1 MGRQLVLGS
10 APVAYAGALA
20 RRLASEMQVEPRG
33 VSALVLGLPPDQMV
47 IPRESA
53 CVGGVPVDRLSPVAL
68 RRAAAGLASRAPGPV
83 ALAAAAARVLR
94 ALRGSRPSILS
105 VLVSLQGEYGHRGV
119 AVAVPARLASG
130 GVDSVVEVPLEP
142 VDRVAFDRAAQRRLQ
157 EAYWA

>member
-1 MGRQLVLGS
+1 VGS
-10 APVAYAGALA
+10 APVAYAGALT
-20 RRLASEMQVEPRG
+20 RRLATEMQVEPRA
-33 VSALVLGLPPDQMV
+33 VSALVLGLPPDQVV

-68 RRAAAGLASRAPGPV
+68 RRAMAGLAGRVPGPV

-94 ALRGSRPSILS
+94 ALGGSRPSMLG

-119 AVAVPARLASG
+119 AVAVPARLAAG
-130 GVDSVVEVPLEP
+130 RVESVVEVPLEP
-142 VDRVAFDRAAQRRLQ
+142 VDRVAFDRAAQQRFR